1 MPIFTPRPLAP
12 DHPLPD
18 AAGDYKTALRAE
30 QIRFSAQ
37 ALYFPA
43 FPGIQYLSFRALT
56 AARTRNTSLSLT
68 GSFGKALP
76 VICLRLFFGQDQH
89 RDVLFEKASSA
100 AQVLEAIAALRPELP
115 IDRETRPQCPL

>member
-68 GSFGKALP
+68 GSCGKALP